1 VKRGEVITVA
11 LASVIAALFIWT
23 GAARLP
29 IAPGFA
35 FPGVGFG
42 GATVP
47 DSTSSDSTPAD
58 SATVD
63 NATVDSVAEDALM
76 DSASTNAPQVA
87 VADTANL
94 YRHPPVLV
102 YSERM
107 ITPLL
112 VRAHEPD
119 HEPERNP
126 ERKPV
131 MRAGAAINRE
141 LDRDI
146 ARARD
151 ALFRKEFD
159 NLAHLPKTVAR
170 ARELVTNA
178 RAGKKVPV
186 SLTQYCLTGTTRRDH
201 YVREGIVA
209 ADPRLFKLGHYVE
222 VYLEGKSLGRFLV
235 DDTGGNVKGA
245 TLDIWTPSC
254 SDARRFGRQRGAA
267 QLVAKPES
275 YP

>member
-1 VKRGEVITVA
+1 MKRGEVITVA

-29 IAPGFA
+29 IAPGFSL
-35 FPGVGFG
+35 PGVGFD

-47 DSTSSDSTPAD
+47 DSTATDSTASD

-63 NATVDSVAEDALM
+63 SATVDSVAEDALM
-76 DSASTNAPQVA
+76 DSAATNAPQVA

-112 VRAHEPD
+112 VRARE
-119 HEPERNP
+119 P

>member
-1 VKRGEVITVA
+1 MKRGEVITVA

-29 IAPGFA
+29 IAPGFSL
-35 FPGVGFG
+35 PGVGFD

-47 DSTSSDSTPAD
+47 DSTTIDSTAVD
-58 SATVD
+58 S
-63 NATVDSVAEDALM
+63 ATVDSVAEDALM

-112 VRAHEPD
+112 VRARE
-119 HEPERNP
+119 P

-186 SLTQYCLTGTTRRDH
+186 SLTQYGLTGTTRRDH

-209 ADPRLFKLGHYVE
+209 ADPRLFTLGHYVE

>member
-11 LASVIAALFIWT
+11 VASVIAALFIWT

-29 IAPGFA
+29 IAPGFSL
-35 FPGVGFG
+35 PGVGFD

-47 DSTSSDSTPAD
+47 DSTASDSTASD

-63 NATVDSVAEDALM
+63 STTVDSVAEDALM

-107 ITPLL
+107 TTPLL
-112 VRAHEPD
+112 VRAR
-119 HEPERNP
+119 EPEREL

>member
-1 VKRGEVITVA
+1 MA
-11 LASVIAALFIWT
+11 LATVIAALFVKT

-29 IAPGFA
+29 ISPSLSLPIIGFDGSAGA
-35 FPGVGFG
+35 FD

-47 DSTSSDSTPAD
+47 DSTDADSVDTDSTVLD
-58 SATVD
+58 TSQ
-63 NATVDSVAEDALM
+63 VAL
-76 DSASTNAPQVA
+76 PPVA
-87 VADTANL
+87 VADTAHL

-107 ITPLL
+107 IAPLV
-112 VRAHEPD
+112 VRATRPEPRPFLHAGEAID
-119 HEPERNP
+119 REL
-126 ERKPV
+126 
-131 MRAGAAINRE
+131 MRAR
-141 LDRDI
+141 L
-146 ARARD
+146 
-151 ALFRKEFD
+151 ALFKQEFPT
-159 NLAHLPKTVAR
+159 LAHLPKSVER

-201 YVREGIVA
+201 GVREGIVA
-209 ADPRLFKLGHYVE
+209 ADPRIFKLGHYVE
-222 VYLEGKSLGRFLV
+222 VYIAGKRLGRFLV